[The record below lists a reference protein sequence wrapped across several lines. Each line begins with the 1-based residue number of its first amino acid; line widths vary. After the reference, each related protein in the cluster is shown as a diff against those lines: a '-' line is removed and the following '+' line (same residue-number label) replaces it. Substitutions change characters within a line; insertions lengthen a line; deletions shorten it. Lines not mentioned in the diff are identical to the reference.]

1 MLNKLKL
8 ILSLETVFAFRNTSC
23 SLSTTS
29 RSPEDNYELSGGQ
42 EREFQALG
50 ITLGR
55 GEELGR
61 HTSQWLRMQPLLEWP
76 WVWDPPLLPAGHKI
90 LEELLYVP
98 LLLNWKIKRILIFT
112 FYWV

>member
-61 HTSQWLRMQPLLEWP
+61 HTSQSVKNAASIRMALGLGSSSAPCWP
-76 WVWDPPLLPAGHKI
+76 
-90 LEELLYVP
+90 
-98 LLLNWKIKRILIFT
+98 
-112 FYWV
+112 